1 MTSSGPIT
9 RLLSMAGVDF
19 HVLTTLLS
27 RGWSVLAGVLTVLL
41 VPLFLSPTE
50 QGYYYTF
57 ASLVGLQ
64 ILFELGLGQVVLQMV
79 SHEMAHLRIGAGSTL
94 EGDDLRRD
102 RLASLMQMLR
112 KWYILAAVLF
122 ALLAGS
128 IGAFFIHQQ
137 AELPNTDWVGI
148 WLVMV
153 LCTAV
158 NLSVAPALAFMEGC
172 GQVGQVARLRLAQTV
187 VGYSCLWLALLTHL
201 GLWAACMVPLASTV
215 ITLYWVHNSGTLY
228 RGLLA
233 REFQVSN
240 ALNWSRDVLPFQW
253 RVALSALSGYFT
265 FYVMTP
271 LVFGNW
277 GAVEAGRFGI
287 AMTAFN
293 ALATVSTSWVYAR
306 TPAMAM
312 HVSRN
317 ERPELN
323 AVFRAVLKRSLIFAA
338 MATSVLLLVVWA
350 LKASGVPQVLRISEM
365 PVLMCLA
372 AVCLSNC
379 VIFSAA
385 AYMRSHREEPMLP
398 ISVAGG
404 IATALI
410 AYYGSRE
417 SVLIMSMA
425 YAALTVGV
433 LLPWTLVV
441 FSSYYRRR

>member
-1 MTSSGPIT
+1 MTSNGPIT
-9 RLLSMAGVDF
+9 RLLRMAGVDF

-27 RGWSVLAGVLTVLL
+27 RGWSVLAGALTVLL

-79 SHEMAHLRIGAGSTL
+79 SHEMAHLHIGAGNTL

-102 RLASLMQMLR
+102 RLASLMQLLR
-112 KWYILAAVLF
+112 KWYIVAAVLF

-128 IGAFFIHQQ
+128 VGAFFLHQR
-137 AELPNTDWVGI
+137 AELPDTAWIGI
-148 WLVMV
+148 WLVIV
-153 LCTAV
+153 LCTAT
-158 NLSVAPALAFMEGC
+158 NLSFAPALAFMEGC
-172 GQVGQVARLRLAQTV
+172 GQIGQVARLRLAQTV
-187 VGYSCLWLALLTHL
+187 VGYSCLWLALLAHL

-215 ITLYWVHNSGTLY
+215 ITVYWVRNSGTLY

-233 REFQVSN
+233 QEFQVSN

-253 RVALSALSGYFT
+253 RIALSALSGYFI

-271 LVFGNW
+271 LVFANR
-277 GAVEAGRFGI
+277 GAAEAGRFGI
-287 AMTAFN
+287 AMTVFN
-293 ALATVSTSWVYAR
+293 ALATVGTSWVYAR

-317 ERPELN
+317 ERPQLN
-323 AVFRAVLKRSLIFAA
+323 AVFRAVLKRSLTFTAL
-338 MATSVLLLVVWA
+338 ATSVLLLAVWA
-350 LKASGVPQVLRISEM
+350 LKASGVPQALRISEL
-365 PVLMCLA
+365 PVLLCLA
-372 AVCLSNC
+372 AVCLANC

-385 AYMRSHREEPMLP
+385 AYMRAHREEPMLP

-410 AYYGSRE
+410 AYFGSRE
-417 SVLIMSMA
+417 SVLVMSAA

-433 LLPWTLVV
+433 LLPWTLMV
-441 FSSYYRRR
+441 FSCYYRRR